1 MATPDVRVKLSAEG
15 VAEVVAALNK
25 IREESDKTAG
35 RPSRSFLGL
44 NSVLGGTTK
53 LLAGVGV
60 TLSAVA
66 GAAGFAS
73 LVRGGIETADMMGD
87 VAVQTGVAV
96 EQLSALQHAA
106 IQNNKNLGDVTTALD
121 RTNKSVAE
129 LRDDSPQATANFA
142 KLGLAARDFQGKNAA
157 ESLELIAKRLV
168 AVPDPAQRTQIAMS
182 LLGRQG
188 AALIP
193 TLHDLAEQGLGG
205 LIERSREAGTLLD
218 DEMVRTIKEVN
229 DQLDILKLQARVTGA
244 SFASGF
250 LPEIKNALQLVSGE
264 LKGNRD
270 AWKEWGKGV
279 GEVVN
284 FLVFIVSAA
293 IDGIVTAVRTVGV
306 IVGSV
311 GAAAKAAARGN
322 VNDAVDIVKGGLAE
336 IRRLSDEEDKRQK
349 ARLQLAFGKAAG
361 PELPPGFKGKTGGT
375 EAGAGERDSTTAL
388 QRRSETARTLLEKE
402 LQFTKLQARLRREAD
417 KREFERGLIDV
428 RQFFQRR
435 RQVVTQESNAEI
447 ATLLKKRALLAAETD
462 TQKRTTETAQIDTQI
477 ASVRLE
483 RENELA
489 NITLEEK
496 NAIRELASDRLTLE
510 QSVLEAQGRRHEAE
524 LAAIEQERQ
533 AELRSIEAK
542 KGAPS
547 LSDAVLVTQRAAARK
562 GSADFD
568 EITRQAQGALNA
580 LAADRQKIQDEVSA
594 GVLGQFS
601 GEQQILELEK
611 QRLVTIQQL
620 AQAQLAA
627 AEATGDPE
635 KIAQAQALADS
646 VGQVALH
653 ISAADNAMAQF
664 GATLEN
670 AGLNALTNFFD
681 SGMEGFSNL
690 KQTGLDAIRSIAAA
704 IQQLASQKL
713 AEGIFKFAGTLF
725 SRGGTVEAKAGG
737 GSIGGKKAA
746 WVSTGEY
753 RVPASIAG
761 LPSVR
766 AHLERVN
773 RHGMAA
779 LGGRRTSPAGS
790 ASGLIRGPGTGTSDS
805 IFGLFDQGDYIVRA
819 ASVNQPGVLA
829 HLVELTHGGTKP
841 LMDDVSVV
849 AVPEAAHLAIGGT
862 VGGAGSGSGVAPDA
876 PRDGRLVVGL
886 EPGLVARELESPSGQ
901 RVIVHQ
907 IAKNKRAV
915 NHVLGGR

>member
-25 IREESDKTAG
+25 IRAESDKTAG
-35 RPSRSFLGL
+35 GPSRSFLGL

-53 LLAGVGV
+53 LLAGIGV
-60 TLSAVA
+60 TLTAVA
-66 GAAGFAS
+66 GAAAFTS
-73 LVRGGIETADMMGD
+73 LVKGGIETADAMGD
-87 VAVQTGVAV
+87 MAIQTGTAV
-96 EQLSALQHAA
+96 EQLSGLQLAA
-106 IQNNKNLGDVTTALD
+106 VQNNKNLGDVTAALD
-121 RTNKSVAE
+121 RTNKAVAE

-142 KLGLAARDFQGKNAA
+142 KLGLTAQNFKGKDAA

-168 AVPDPAQRTQIAMS
+168 GVQDPAQRTQIAMS
-182 LLGRQG
+182 LFGRTG
-188 AALIP
+188 ASLIP
-193 TLHDLAEQGLGG
+193 TLNDLANDGLGG
-205 LIERSREAGTLLD
+205 LIDRAREAGVLFD
-218 DEMVRTIKEVN
+218 DDLVQSIKEVN
-229 DQLDILKLQARVTGA
+229 NQLDQLKLQGQVVGA

-250 LPEIKNALQLVSGE
+250 LPQISKSLSILSGT
-264 LKGNRD
+264 LATNNST
-270 AWKEWGKGV
+270 WKEWGTAIGV
-279 GEVVN
+279 VVN
-284 FLVFIVSAA
+284 AVLAVLTNAVDAV
-293 IDGIVTAVRTVGV
+293 VTTLRRLGLMAGAVGA
-306 IVGSV
+306 GLL
-311 GAAAKAAARGN
+311 AAAKGN
-322 VNDAVDIVKGGLAE
+322 VADALSIIKGGFQE
-336 IRRLSDEEDKRQK
+336 SERLGKEEEERLK
-349 ARLQLAFGKAAG
+349 ARFKAGFTKAQKLVG
-361 PELPPGFKGKTGGT
+361 PEPPPRGR
-375 EAGAGERDSTTAL
+375 EAGTGEGDSTAAL

-435 RQVVTQESNAEI
+435 RQVVNQESNAEI
-447 ATLLKKRALLAAETD
+447 ATLLKKRALLVAETD

-611 QRLVTIQQL
+611 QRLVTIQEL

-653 ISAADNAMAQF
+653 VSAADNALAQF

-670 AGLNALTNFFD
+670 AGLNALTNFFN
-681 SGMEGFSNL
+681 SGIEGFSNL
-690 KQTGLDAIRSIAAA
+690 KQAGLDAIRSIAAA

-713 AEGIFKFAGTLF
+713 AEGIFKFAGSLF

-746 WVSTGEY
+746 WVSAGEY
-753 RVPASIAG
+753 HVPASIAG

-766 AHLERVN
+766 AHLDRVN
-773 RHGMAA
+773 RHGTAA
-779 LGGRRTSPAGS
+779 LGGRRTSPAGR
-790 ASGLIRGPGTGTSDS
+790 APGLIRGPGTGTSDS

-829 HLVELTHGGTKP
+829 HLVELTHGGTKA

-849 AVPEAAHLAIGGT
+849 SVPEAAHLAIGGT